1 MRFQLVTAHFR
12 IPILYSRL
20 PKWVV
25 FRQILHTTTQPRGT
39 VIQSYGKWPVSSLE
53 NEEN

>member
-39 VIQSYGKWPVSSLE
+39 VIQSYME
-53 NEEN
+53 NGQFQA